1 MKSLIHISLLIIAI
15 TKIYPQIFGSLYY
28 GKDIIFDRNHNRFEL
43 HFLKEGALFIGAK
56 FPIESVVTL
65 RIAFPERE
73 IFVPVTPKGIG
84 KLLPVKT
91 GLIYII
97 ELQFDSDSNERGI
110 LWMNPSIEKIDV
122 YTHNTYEFDYN
133 IKENLGNRLEKY
145 QLTYSIDNVFKDTK
159 LKFKYNDK
167 FNYEADKIATNPLK
181 ICHRG
186 QCTSNIT
193 TYDIKKGEHY
203 KMYIIVNVYRRRY
216 QKTEFYNNIYYLPSF
231 SFSFDDK
238 EEIKVA
244 NEKFLFLNNLTKT
257 KIAGLIIISILLLAG
272 IGLGAY
278 FIYRKKFKSNLEKHI
293 KLELETLNGNN

>member
-1 MKSLIHISLLIIAI
+1 MKSLIHISLLLIAI
-15 TKIYPQIFGSLYY
+15 TKIYPQIW
-28 GKDIIFDRNHNRFEL
+28 GKDLIFDRNRNRFEL

-56 FPIESVVTL
+56 FPVESVVTL

-110 LWMNPSIEKIDV
+110 LWLNPTTKKIIAKI
-122 YTHNTYEFDYN
+122 YNTYEFNYN
-133 IKENLGNRLEKY
+133 IRENLGNRLEKY
-145 QLTYSIDNVFKDTK
+145 QLIYSIDNVFKDTK

-181 ICHRG
+181 ICHKG
-186 QCTSNIT
+186 ECTSNIT
-193 TYDIKKGEHY
+193 TYDIKKGERY
-203 KMYIIVNVYRRRY
+203 TIYIIVNVYRRRY